1 VTGRAAPAAVDEAA
15 LDRTLQA
22 LAEPTRRAV
31 VGLLRDGPRR
41 AGDIAAALAT
51 SRQAM
56 SRHLRVL
63 RQAGVI
69 LEAGAGHPDDDARA
83 RTYRLAAAPLAELQG
98 WLGDVQAF
106 WGTQM
111 ASFKDEAERLARER
125 GHAAARPAQEPAPK
139 SAPPPARAPAP
150 RPRPIR
156 AAASRGRR

>member
-1 VTGRAAPAAVDEAA
+1 MSRRAAPAALDAAA

-31 VGLLRDGPRR
+31 VGLLRDGPQR
-41 AGDIAAALAT
+41 AGEIADALAM

-69 LEAGAGHPDDDARA
+69 RELGAEGAGDDARA
-83 RTYRLAAAPLAELQG
+83 RTYRLEAAPLADLQC

-106 WGTQM
+106 WGVQM
-111 ASFKDEAERLARER
+111 QAFRKQAERVARER
-125 GHAAARPAQEPAPK
+125 GAR
-139 SAPPPARAPAP
+139 
-150 RPRPIR
+150 
-156 AAASRGRR
+156 

>member
-1 VTGRAAPAAVDEAA
+1 MTRRAGPTDPQA

-31 VGLLRDGPRR
+31 VGLLRDGPQR
-41 AGDIAAALAT
+41 AGEIADALAM

-69 LEAGAGHPDDDARA
+69 HEVGATSPDDDARA
-83 RTYRLAAAPLAELQG
+83 RTYRLEAQPLADLQA

-106 WGTQM
+106 WGVQM
-111 ASFKDEAERLARER
+111 QSFRKRAERVARER
-125 GHAAARPAQEPAPK
+125 AAR
-139 SAPPPARAPAP
+139 
-150 RPRPIR
+150 
-156 AAASRGRR
+156 

>member
-1 VTGRAAPAAVDEAA
+1 MSRRPPPSSVDAQA

-31 VGLLRDGPRR
+31 VGLLRHGPQR
-41 AGDIAAALAT
+41 AGEIADALSM

-69 LEAGAGHPDDDARA
+69 HEVGAASADDDARA
-83 RTYRLAAAPLAELQG
+83 RTYRLEVRPLADLQA

-106 WGTQM
+106 
-111 ASFKDEAERLARER
+111 R
-125 GHAAARPAQEPAPK
+125 GVQV
-139 SAPPPARAPAP
+139 RAFRQQAKAVV
-150 RPRPIR
+150 R
-156 AAASRGRR
+156 

>member
-1 VTGRAAPAAVDEAA
+1 MSRRAATPLADSDA

-31 VGLLRDGPRR
+31 VGLLRDGPQR
-41 AGDIAAALAT
+41 ASEIADALAM

-69 LEAGAGHPDDDARA
+69 HEVGAASPDDDARA
-83 RTYRLAAAPLAELQG
+83 RTYRLEAQPLADLQT
-98 WLGDVQAF
+98 WLGEVQAF

-111 ASFKDEAERLARER
+111 QSFRKQAERVARER
-125 GHAAARPAQEPAPK
+125 GAR
-139 SAPPPARAPAP
+139 
-150 RPRPIR
+150 
-156 AAASRGRR
+156 

>member
-1 VTGRAAPAAVDEAA
+1 MNRRRAAADPRA

-31 VGLLRDGPRR
+31 VGLLRDGPQR
-41 AGDIAAALAT
+41 ASEIAEALAT

-69 LEAGAGHPDDDARA
+69 HAAGAASPDDDARA
-83 RTYRLAAAPLAELQG
+83 RIYRLEAQPLADLQA

-106 WGTQM
+106 RGVQM
-111 ASFKDEAERLARER
+111 QAFRKQAERVAR
-125 GHAAARPAQEPAPK
+125 Q
-139 SAPPPARAPAP
+139 RAP
-150 RPRPIR
+150 R
-156 AAASRGRR
+156 

>member
-1 VTGRAAPAAVDEAA
+1 MTRRAATPPADSDA

-31 VGLLRDGPRR
+31 VGLLRDGPQR
-41 AGDIAAALAT
+41 AGELADALAM

-69 LEAGAGHPDDDARA
+69 HEVGAASPDADARA
-83 RTYRLAAAPLAELQG
+83 RTYRLEARPLADLQS

-106 WGTQM
+106 WSVQM
-111 ASFKDEAERLARER
+111 QAFREQAERVARER
-125 GHAAARPAQEPAPK
+125 GAR
-139 SAPPPARAPAP
+139 
-150 RPRPIR
+150 
-156 AAASRGRR
+156 

>member
-1 VTGRAAPAAVDEAA
+1 MTRRAAPAPPDTGA

-31 VGLLRDGPRR
+31 VGLLRDGPQR
-41 AGDIAAALAT
+41 ASEIADALSM

-69 LEAGAGHPDDDARA
+69 HETGDAEDARA
-83 RTYRLAAAPLAELQG
+83 RTYRLEAQPLADLQA

-106 WGTQM
+106 WGVQM
-111 ASFKDEAERLARER
+111 QAFRKQAERVARER
-125 GHAAARPAQEPAPK
+125 G
-139 SAPPPARAPAP
+139 
-150 RPRPIR
+150 
-156 AAASRGRR
+156 RR

>member
-1 VTGRAAPAAVDEAA
+1 MTRRAASSDPQS

-31 VGLLRDGPRR
+31 VGLLRDGPQR
-41 AGDIAAALAT
+41 AGEIADALAM

-69 LEAGAGHPDDDARA
+69 QEVAAADPGDDARA
-83 RTYRLAAAPLAELQG
+83 RIYRLDAQPLADLQA

-106 WGTQM
+106 WGAQM
-111 ASFKDEAERLARER
+111 QAFRKRAERVARER
-125 GHAAARPAQEPAPK
+125 
-139 SAPPPARAPAP
+139 
-150 RPRPIR
+150 I
-156 AAASRGRR
+156 GR

>member
-1 VTGRAAPAAVDEAA
+1 MNRRAAPAPDTQS

-31 VGLLRDGPRR
+31 VGLLRAGPQR
-41 AGDIAAALAT
+41 AGEIADALAM

-69 LEAGAGHPDDDARA
+69 HAVGAASPDDDARA
-83 RTYRLAAAPLAELQG
+83 RTYRLEAQPLADLQS

-106 WGTQM
+106 WGVQM
-111 ASFKDEAERLARER
+111 QAFRKQAEAV
-125 GHAAARPAQEPAPK
+125 AAAR
-139 SAPPPARAPAP
+139 ARAA
-150 RPRPIR
+150 RDM
-156 AAASRGRR
+156 RGTR